1 MHNGVEESTA
11 MPVTWTLDHAVVV
24 IAVIGGYTTAEMTG
38 AIEAALRDPRV
49 GPGTPVLFDARSSL
63 VYLSP
68 DEIQWRTEWFA
79 AVHRAGMLGR
89 WAFLSTDPY
98 RARIVARGVE
108 GMQRRGIAVAA
119 FTDREAA
126 MRWLMEE

>member
-1 MHNGVEESTA
+1 
-11 MPVTWTLDHAVVV
+11 MPVTWTIDDSILV
-24 IAVIGGYTTAEMTG
+24 IAVIGGYTTAEMTS
-38 AIEAALRDPRV
+38 AMDAALRDPRV
-49 GPGTPVLFDARSSL
+49 GPGTHMLFDARSSF

-68 DEIQWRTEWFA
+68 GEIQWRTEWFTE
-79 AVHRAGMLGR
+79 VHRAGMLGR

-108 GMQRRGIAVAA
+108 GMQRHGIAVAA

-126 MRWLMEE
+126 MRWLMEGE